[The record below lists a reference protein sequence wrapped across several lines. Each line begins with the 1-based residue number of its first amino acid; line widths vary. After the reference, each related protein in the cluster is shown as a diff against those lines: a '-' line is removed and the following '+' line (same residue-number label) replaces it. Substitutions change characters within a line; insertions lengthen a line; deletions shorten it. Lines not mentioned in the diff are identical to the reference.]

1 MNAVRALLVPWCI
14 AFALPLLP
22 CRVLA
27 QEGTRWETETAPKS
41 QSVTA
46 ESIEAKRT
54 ELTGE
59 LIAAKRNVQSV
70 AAKDAAAPPAHLAQH
85 VALLET
91 IDLLYGQQLAQL
103 QRLEELRTAGVRL
116 EADLDALRATGPT
129 EEHPDSF
136 LLLESVRSELNA
148 HTNRSAKREAS
159 RQAAA
164 KALVIARKQSEN
176 RQRARRQAKAAFEA
190 ADDEEGIAGLAVAL
204 RLAELESRLAEETL
218 ALRELEKGNQ
228 DASDALYQLR
238 LSFLGERVAWIEPRA
253 QFTQNDLDE
262 QLNRVARNEFAFKR
276 MLAEAKLDLD
286 AAARRLASARLR
298 RDAADE
304 MDQALVEEVEAARLA
319 REVHQLEVMLTQVR
333 LQRLVLLR
341 QLWTRRFGV
350 FNGQATTE
358 ELKTWEGETA
368 DALTQLDSESRL
380 QTDEAAEA
388 RKSLVTLREKLDLAR
403 GAGPQVGR
411 WLRQQIRHVET
422 LIGSYESSIAGIET
436 ARRLC
441 DRLAAEMASQTATIS
456 FGERFAELGEAMLSV
471 WRYELASVDDRQI
484 TVSKIV
490 VGVLLLVIGMG
501 AARFLSRFL
510 GRRLLPLVGFDE
522 GAAAAIQSLLFYVLV
537 LALGLVS
544 LRIVNVPLTAFT
556 IVGGALAIGVG
567 FGSQNLINN
576 FISGLILLMER
587 PIRVGDL
594 IEIDNLL
601 GSVEHIG
608 PRSTRVRSADNVDI
622 IVPNS
627 SFLEQN
633 VVNWTLSDDRYRA
646 HVCVG
651 LAYGAATREAAKL
664 IRRAV
669 EEHGKILKSPKAV
682 VLFTEFGDNALH
694 FEVHFWLRM
703 RRLMDRRM
711 IESDIRY
718 RIDALFREAGIVIAF
733 PQRDIHFDAAK
744 PVEVRVLADQ
754 PTDPDVLP
762 EGVVRS
768 RPTQTSRSG
777 RIDGHRPAS

>member
-14 AFALPLLP
+14 VLALPLLP
-22 CRVLA
+22 CRVFA
-27 QEGTRWETETAPKS
+27 QIGFRQEAETAPKS
-41 QSVTA
+41 QPVTA
-46 ESIEAKRT
+46 ASIDAKRT
-54 ELTGE
+54 ELTSE
-59 LIAAKRNVQSV
+59 LIAAKRNLQSV
-70 AAKDAAAPPAHLAQH
+70 AAKDAAAPPHQARV

-103 QRLEELRTAGVRL
+103 QRLEESQTARVRL
-116 EADLDALRATGPT
+116 ETDLGALRATGPT
-129 EEHPDSF
+129 EGHPDLF

-148 HTNRSAKREAS
+148 HTNRSGKLEAA
-159 RQAAA
+159 RKAAA
-164 KALVIARKQSEN
+164 KTLVNARKQSEN
-176 RQRARRQAKAAFEA
+176 RQRARRQAKEAFEA
-190 ADDEEGIAGLAVAL
+190 ADDEDGVAGLAVAL
-204 RLAELESRLAEETL
+204 RLAELESRMAEETL
-218 ALRELEKGNQ
+218 ALREVEKRYQ
-228 DASDALYQLR
+228 DASDALYRLR
-238 LSFLGERVAWIEPRA
+238 LSFLTEKVAWIETRA
-253 QFTQNDLDE
+253 QFTQGDLDE

-276 MLAEAKLDLD
+276 MLAEANLDLD
-286 AAARRLASARLR
+286 AAARRLAAVRLR
-298 RDAADE
+298 RDAQGE
-304 MDQALVEEVEAARLA
+304 LDQALVEEVEAARLA
-319 REVHQLEVMLTQVR
+319 REAHQLEVMLTQSR
-333 LQRLVLLR
+333 LQRLVLLK
-341 QLWTRRFGV
+341 QLWIRRFGV

-358 ELKTWEGETA
+358 ELKTWKDETA
-368 DALTQLDSESRL
+368 GALTQLDSESRL

-388 RKSLVTLREKLDLAR
+388 RKSLVTLGEKLDLATE
-403 GAGPQVGR
+403 AATEVGR
-411 WLRQQIRHVET
+411 WLREQIRHVET
-422 LIGSYESSIAGIET
+422 LIGSYESSIADLET

-441 DRLAAEMASQTATIS
+441 DRLAAEISGHTATIS
-456 FGERFAELGEAMLSV
+456 FGERLATLGAAILTA
-471 WRYELASVDDRQI
+471 WRYELWAVDENPI
-484 TVSKIV
+484 TVKKIV
-490 VGVLLLVIGMG
+490 LGILLLVIGMG

-510 GRRLLPLVGFDE
+510 GRRLLPRVGINE
-522 GAAAAIQSLLFYVLV
+522 GAAAAIQSLLFYALV
-537 LALGLVS
+537 LTLGLVS

-608 PRSTRVRSADNVDI
+608 PRSTRVKSADNVDI

-651 LAYGAATREAAKL
+651 LAYGSPTREAAKL

-669 EEHGKILKSPKAV
+669 EEHGKILNTPKAV

-703 RRLMDRRM
+703 RKLMDRRM

-718 RIDALFREAGIVIAF
+718 RIDVLFREAGIVIAF
-733 PQRDIHFDAAK
+733 PQRDIHFDSAK
-744 PVEVRVLADQ
+744 PVEVRVLSDRSTDQ
-754 PTDPDVLP
+754 DVPP

-768 RPTQTSRSG
+768 RPKQTTRSG
-777 RIDGHRPAS
+777 RIAGDRPAS